1 MDASSGAAAVWWWIG
16 LVVLYLVVI
25 PLVLYLAENIRRRVV
40 EIKRYSD
47 DVVEYGTAIV
57 HNLEPVPALVETRE
71 LIARITKGFGG
82 YLGSVDRLLK
92 GGRP

>member
-1 MDASSGAAAVWWWIG
+1 MDASSGAASVWWWIG

-57 HNLEPVPALVETRE
+57 QNLEPVPALIQTRE
-71 LIARITKGFGG
+71 LISRITAGLGG
-82 YLGSVDRLLK
+82 YLGSVDKLLK
-92 GGRP
+92 GGRR